1 MPHPIPFV
9 RWCGSAAMV
18 GGALWTIGNVVHAFR
33 PRGCI
38 AEECALW
45 TLRETGALE
54 GILMFLSL
62 PL

>member
-1 MPHPIPFV
+1 
-9 RWCGSAAMV
+9 MV

-38 AEECALW
+38 AEECALRPM
-45 TLRETGALE
+45 RETGVLE

-62 PL
+62 LL

>member
-18 GGALWTIGNVVHAFR
+18 GGALWTM
-33 PRGCI
+33 
-38 AEECALW
+38 
-45 TLRETGALE
+45 RETGALE

-62 PL
+62 LL